1 LDPQQL
7 SKAKAKYIRSL
18 HALKYRQKYNK
29 YIAEG
34 HKICKEIIISNPS
47 QIEYIVATDGWIS
60 ENQNILSHIDDN
72 LLFAT
77 HSELKQVSTLST
89 PSEVLLVAEKPAII
103 DKVLLKREPFL
114 LYLDGIRNPG
124 NMGAILRIA
133 DWYGMAQVICSQ
145 DCVDIYNPKV
155 IQSSMGSFLRVGA
168 VKESLISFKEDGYI
182 ILGAA
187 MEGKTIHSLTTLPSK
202 IVLTIGNEGSGISD
216 ETRALVDQW
225 VCIDGTRK
233 IGAESLN
240 AAVATG
246 ILIDQI
252 TTKYK

>member
-1 LDPQQL
+1 MDLIHL

-18 HALKYRQKYNK
+18 HALKHRQKYNK

-47 QIEYIVATDGWIS
+47 QIEYIVSTETWVSKNKD
-60 ENQNILSHIDDN
+60 ILSDLVPK
-72 LLFAT
+72 LLIAT
-77 HSELKQVSTLST
+77 PKDLKQVSVLST
-89 PSEVLLVAEKPAII
+89 PSEVLLVADKQDIS
-103 DKVLLKREPFL
+103 DKVLLKSQPFL

-133 DWYGMAQVICSQ
+133 DWYGMRQIICSP
-145 DCVDIYNPKV
+145 DCVDLYNPKV
-155 IQSSMGSFLRVGA
+155 IQSSMGSFLRV
-168 VKESLISFKEDGYI
+168 ELIAGKLTSFKENGYA

-187 MEGKTIHSLTTLPSK
+187 MDGKTIHDLAIPSK
-202 IVLTIGNEGSGISD
+202 MVLAIGNEGSGVSD
-216 ETRALVDQW
+216 ETRALIDQW
-225 VCIDGTRK
+225 VCIDGSKK

-252 TTKYK
+252 TSKM